1 MPTKPQGR
9 VCAAPLFDPTCPG
22 RHGASACCVVLES
35 ITDGVFAVDRE
46 QRVVSFFN
54 KAAERIT
61 GFSAEEALGRHCFD
75 VFRSRDCQTRC
86 PVERTMT
93 AGESVVD
100 FPSVILN
107 KAGVEVPVSIA
118 AAPIRDER
126 GVVVGAVEIF
136 RDLSVIETLRQA
148 VAGRYR
154 LGDLLS
160 KNPRMQDIFE
170 ILPEVAES
178 DSTVLIQ
185 GPSGSGKEVVAAA
198 IHDLSHRK
206 DQPFVKI
213 NCGAIPDTL
222 LESELFGYVKGAF
235 TDARRDK
242 PGRFVAADRGTLFLD
257 EIGDTS
263 PALQVKLLRVL
274 EEKECVP
281 LGGTKPVR
289 VDVRVI
295 AASHKDI
302 ETLVA
307 AGSFRDD
314 LYYRLNIIKIE
325 LPPLRERK
333 EDIPLLVEHFLAKFN
348 ARLNRA
354 IDDISQTAMNLLC
367 NYRWPGNIR
376 ELENVIERALVFAEG
391 PVLDVEDLPEGLVEK
406 SSTAPAPS
414 PIGADASMKDIVKQA
429 TAELEKDLIVKA
441 LAETEGNVTQAA
453 RKLKISRKSLQNKM
467 KEFGLRETEQ
477 A

>member
-1 MPTKPQGR
+1 MPEKPHAR
-9 VCAAPLFDPTCPG
+9 VCSAPLFAPACMS
-22 RHGASACCVVLES
+22 REGASACCVVLDS

-54 KAAERIT
+54 RAAERIT
-61 GFSAEEALGRHCFD
+61 GFSAEEALGRHCFE

-100 FPSVILN
+100 FPSVIIN
-107 KAGVEVPVSIA
+107 KAGVEIPVSIA
-118 AAPIRDER
+118 AAPIRDEP
-126 GVVVGAVEIF
+126 GEVIGAVEIF
-136 RDLSVIETLRQA
+136 RDLSVIEALRKTIS
-148 VAGRYR
+148 GRYR

-185 GPSGSGKEVVAAA
+185 GPSGSGKEVVATA

-235 TDARRDK
+235 TDARKDK
-242 PGRFVAADRGTLFLD
+242 PGRFVAANHGTVFLD
-257 EIGDTS
+257 EIGDMS

-274 EEKECVP
+274 EEKAFVP
-281 LGGTKPVR
+281 LGGTTPVR

-325 LPPLRERK
+325 LPPLRERR
-333 EDIPLLVEHFLAKFN
+333 EDIPLLVEHFLS
-348 ARLNRA
+348 RLRSVKGKSVSGVSA
-354 IDDISQTAMNLLC
+354 EVMDLVMN
-367 NYRWPGNIR
+367 YDFPGNVR
-376 ELENVIERALVFAEG
+376 ELENILEHAYVLSKGPIIEKGHL
-391 PVLDVEDLPEGLVEK
+391 PLDFLKKTERGSPAAFPAKLVE
-406 SSTAPAPS
+406 
-414 PIGADASMKDIVKQA
+414 
-429 TAELEKDLIVKA
+429 TAEARTIQDVLQRHKGSRVA
-441 LAETEGNVTQAA
+441 AA
-453 RKLKISRKSLQNKM
+453 RELGVSRATLWRKIRKFHLD
-467 KEFGLRETEQ
+467 
-477 A
+477 